1 VPDIKRPSIDLA
13 IMLILPEVKQNQNDQ
28 EYSSSNFF
36 FNPLILI
43 KDFQRDFAENERINY
58 SLRNIL
64 P

>member
-1 VPDIKRPSIDLA
+1 ML
-13 IMLILPEVKQNQNDQ
+13 IMLILPDVKQNQNDQ
-28 EYSSSNFF
+28 EYSSLNFF

-43 KDFQRDFAENERINY
+43 KDFQRDFVEDGRINY

>member
-1 VPDIKRPSIDLA
+1 ML
-13 IMLILPEVKQNQNDQ
+13 IMLILPDVKQNQNDQ

-43 KDFQRDFAENERINY
+43 KDFQRDFAEDERINY
-58 SLRNIL
+58 SLRNNL

>member
-1 VPDIKRPSIDLA
+1 ML
-13 IMLILPEVKQNQNDQ
+13 IMLILPDVKQNQNDQ

-36 FNPLILI
+36 FNLLILI